1 MGSDTLQSV
10 IDLAIQREEEAYN
23 FYMNLS
29 NIVEDK
35 AAKETL
41 KYLADEEAGHKAF
54 LVKCKDQMSCD
65 IVLRPDMPVDY
76 RVAEHL
82 KQPDVKKNMN
92 SEEVFLIAANR
103 EINAHNFYKG
113 LADLYPKGPVKE
125 LLLRMA
131 NEEMRHKEKMDTFTP
146 TRPFR
151 RRRGA
156 EARVQEPGVRV
167 QGERG
172 NGGNCPAV
180 FFGFSLVAV
189 SCPDPDPVP

>member
-35 AAKETL
+35 AAKDTL

-54 LVKCKDQMSCD
+54 LVKCKEQMSCD
-65 IVLRPDMPVDY
+65 VVLRPEMPVDY
-76 RVAEHL
+76 RVADHL
-82 KQPDVKKNMN
+82 KLPDIKKDMN
-92 SEEVFLIAANR
+92 SEEVFLVAANR

-113 LADLYPKGPVKE
+113 LAGLYPEGPEKE

-131 NEEMRHKEKMDTFTP
+131 GEEMKHKEKMEYLYANTAFGQT
-146 TRPFR
+146 
-151 RRRGA
+151 A
-156 EARVQEPGVRV
+156 
-167 QGERG
+167 
-172 NGGNCPAV
+172 GG
-180 FFGFSLVAV
+180 
-189 SCPDPDPVP
+189 

>member
-35 AAKETL
+35 AAKDTL

-54 LVKCKDQMSCD
+54 LVKCKEQMSCD
-65 IVLRPDMPVDY
+65 VVLRPEMPVDY
-76 RVAEHL
+76 RVADHL
-82 KQPDVKKNMN
+82 KLPDIKKDMN
-92 SEEVFLIAANR
+92 SEEVFLVAANR

-113 LADLYPKGPVKE
+113 LAGLYPEGPVKE

-131 NEEMRHKEKMDTFTP
+131 GEEMKHKEKMEYLYANTAFGQT
-146 TRPFR
+146 
-151 RRRGA
+151 A
-156 EARVQEPGVRV
+156 
-167 QGERG
+167 
-172 NGGNCPAV
+172 GG
-180 FFGFSLVAV
+180 
-189 SCPDPDPVP
+189 

>member
-1 MGSDTLQSV
+1 MVSDTLQSV
-10 IDLAIQREEEAYN
+10 IDLAIQREEEAHN

-131 NEEMRHKEKMDTFTP
+131 NEEMRHKEKMEYLYANTAFPQT
-146 TRPFR
+146 
-151 RRRGA
+151 
-156 EARVQEPGVRV
+156 E
-167 QGERG
+167 
-172 NGGNCPAV
+172 GG
-180 FFGFSLVAV
+180 
-189 SCPDPDPVP
+189 